1 MSNKLREEILFSTTN
16 ELIKYF
22 GLTTLKV
29 SVLDN
34 MGTEFFT
41 NGNNINDLQ
50 TKLDGLKKKGF
61 TVLEN
66 DDSVTY
72 NKFVMMRGQTNVSLN
87 KRNQRLTL
95 AVSV

>member
-1 MSNKLREEILFSTTN
+1 MSDKLREEILFSTTN

-22 GLTTLKV
+22 ELTSLKV
-29 SVLDN
+29 TVLDK
-34 MGTEFFT
+34 MGTEFFA
-41 NGNNINDLQ
+41 NGLNVSNLQ
-50 TKLDGLKKKGF
+50 SKLDGLKKKGF

-66 DDSVTY
+66 EDSVTY